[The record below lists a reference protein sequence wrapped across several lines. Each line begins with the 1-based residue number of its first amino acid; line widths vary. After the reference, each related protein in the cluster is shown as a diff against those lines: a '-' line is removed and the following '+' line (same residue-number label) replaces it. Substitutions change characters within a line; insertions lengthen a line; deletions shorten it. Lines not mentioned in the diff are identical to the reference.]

1 MGAAPAYAQDDFY
14 LAENGATVMCPD
26 ANVGDTGTVSGTVY
40 TKRDRNGL
48 DELFAEDENNSA
60 FATTCTSGVEDM
72 SEMFAG
78 DDFRNP
84 SPFDRDIGS
93 WDVSSVTSMRGMF
106 DRAETFNQ
114 DIGSWDVSS
123 VTTMLD
129 MFDHAKS
136 FNQPIG
142 RWDVSSVMSMR
153 FMFVGAFSFNQP
165 IGEWDVSS
173 VTDMHRMFT
182 NARSFNQP
190 VGEWDVSSVTD
201 MLQMFYLADSFNQPV
216 GEWDVS
222 SVTNMSNIFSS
233 SGLSSVNYDRTLI
246 GWFGQHLERDVI
258 LGASAAY
265 CNSGPF
271 RDYIAETY
279 DWTIYDNGLGTG
291 CPNETLPGT
300 GTETLSTD
308 GILTLGDTDVEV
320 VINGVDTPGRITGAR
335 FDDPPRNVSGINK
348 INVSSYRLVI
358 VSQDGLSFSG
368 DAEVRFDETA
378 FGGTFDPINIVV
390 YSRPLPGTGS
400 FTELDTSYDIGASE
414 IVATTGSF
422 SEFVFASDSS
432 PLPVELTSFT
442 ATRSGESVALQW
454 DTASETNNAGFEV
467 QRADANVPS
476 ENAWSVLAFVE
487 GAGTAD
493 EPQSYRFT
501 VDDVS
506 VGTHR
511 FRLRQVDTGGTESFS
526 EPVEVD
532 VTLDK
537 AYQLSNAYPNPV
549 RNAATLDLT
558 VQQAQPVTATVY
570 DLLGRK
576 VETLHNGDLAANT
589 PTELRLNADGLPS
602 GTYFVRV
609 EGDSFSAT
617 RRLTVVR

>member
-1 MGAAPAYAQDDFY
+1 MTQRATSSLPVSASPFSVITSLLLTSALLCVGALAGAAPAYAQDNFY
-14 LAENGATVMCPD
+14 LAENNVTVMCPD
-26 ANVGDTGTVSGTVY
+26 AAVSDTGTVGGTTY
-40 TKRDRNGL
+40 TKRSRDQITISN
-48 DELFAEDENNSA
+48 A
-60 FATTCTSGVEDM
+60 ATTCTSGIEDM
-72 SEMFAG
+72 STMF
-78 DDFRNP
+78 FL
-84 SPFDRDIGS
+84 
-93 WDVSSVTSMRGMF
+93 
-106 DRAETFNQ
+106 AESFNQ

-123 VTTMLD
+123 VTD
-129 MFDHAKS
+129 MS
-136 FNQPIG
+136 L
-142 RWDVSSVMSMR
+142 
-153 FMFVGAFSFNQP
+153 MFRSAESFNQP

-173 VTDMHRMFT
+173 VTDMSLMFYG
-182 NARSFNQP
+182 AISFNQ
-190 VGEWDVSSVTD
+190 DIS
-201 MLQMFYLADSFNQPV
+201 A
-216 GEWDVS
+216 WDVS
-222 SVTNMSNIFSS
+222 SVTNMRLMLGFAFPFNQDLGAWDVSGVVDEYSSDNTMEGIFDDTN
-233 SGLSSVNYDRTLI
+233 LSAANYDRTLI
-246 GWFGQHLERDVI
+246 GWFGQNLNADI
-258 LGASAAY
+258 TLGASGVEY
-265 CNSGPF
+265 CNSSPF

-279 DWTIYDNGLGTG
+279 NWTINDGGLGAG

-300 GTETLSTD
+300 GSETVSTD

-358 VSQDGLSFSG
+358 VSQDGLSFTG

-378 FGGTFDPINIVV
+378 FGGTFDPINIIV

-400 FTELDTSYDIGASE
+400 FTELDTSYDIDANE

-422 SEFVFASDSS
+422 SEFVFASNSS
-432 PLPVELTSFT
+432 PLPVELTDFT

-467 QRADANVPS
+467 QRADATGEATS
-476 ENAWSVLAFVE
+476 WSVLAFVE

-506 VGTHR
+506 VGTHA
-511 FRLRQVDTGGTESFS
+511 FRLRQVDTDGTESFS

-532 VTLDK
+532 VTLDE
-537 AYQLSNAYPNPV
+537 AYQLSSAYPNPV
-549 RNAATLDLT
+549 RSTSTLDLT
-558 VQQAQPVTATVY
+558 VQQTQPITATVY

-576 VETLHNGDLAANT
+576 VETLHSGDLAANT
-589 PTELRLNADGLPS
+589 PTELRLNADGLSS

-609 EGDSFSAT
+609 EGEAFTAT